1 MKLTIAREA
10 WLSAL
15 QMAYG
20 AVDRK
25 QAVPILGNLLIEATP
40 GKVAVWGTDLEIEV
54 SATASAD
61 VQVEGK
67 TTIPARKL
75 WEIWRSLPP
84 GSVAEISAAGGRATI
99 RSGPTRFSLTTLEPE
114 WFPLTQGFEALV
126 TVTLPATELKTLL
139 ERVHFAMAQQDVRY
153 YLNGLLLEVGEGR
166 LRAVGADGHR
176 LALCDAKLVGNQG
189 EILQAIVPRK
199 AVGEVMRLG
208 YGEAQEATLEI
219 GAQALRVTT
228 GDLRLV
234 ARLIEGRFPEYQ
246 RVIPDPEVWDKHVLV
261 EREELRQA
269 LSRAAI
275 LANERY
281 RSVRLSVTS
290 GRLGIQS
297 ENAEHE
303 QVEEDLEV
311 DYEGPPIVIGFNV
324 GYLIDAV
331 SAIPG
336 ERVRLCLNDDNS
348 SSLLLA
354 ETETA
359 CRYVV
364 MPMRL

>member
-1 MKLTIAREA
+1 MP
-10 WLSAL
+10 AL
-15 QMAYG
+15 QMAFG

-25 QAVPILGNLLIEATP
+25 QAVPILGNLLLEATR
-40 GKVAVWGTDLEIEV
+40 GKVEVWGTDLEIEV
-54 SATASAD
+54 SATAPAE
-61 VQVEGK
+61 VQAEGK

-75 WEIWRSLPP
+75 WEIWRSLPT
-84 GSVAEISAAGGRATI
+84 GSVAELSAGGGRATI
-99 RSGPTRFSLTTLEPE
+99 RSGPTRFSLTTLEPDG
-114 WFPLTQGFEALV
+114 FPLTQGFEALV
-126 TVTLPATELKTLL
+126 TVTLPATELKSLL

-153 YLNGLLLEVGEGR
+153 YLNGLLLEIGEGR

-176 LALCDAKLVGNQG
+176 LALCETKLLGNEG
-189 EILQAIVPRK
+189 ELLQAIVPRK
-199 AVGEVMRLG
+199 AVGELMRLG
-208 YGEAQEATLEI
+208 LNEAEGATLEI
-219 GAQALRVTT
+219 GAQALRVTA
-228 GDLRLV
+228 GDVRLV

-246 RVIPDPEVWDKHVLV
+246 RVIPDPDVWDKHVLV
-261 EREELRQA
+261 DRDDFRQA

-281 RSVRLSVTS
+281 RAVRLALTN

-311 DYEGPPIVIGFNV
+311 DYEGSPLVIGFNV
-324 GYLIDAV
+324 GYLIEAV

-348 SSLLLA
+348 SCLLLA
-354 ETETA
+354 ETDSA